1 MATDTAGRTL
11 GSARTVN
18 LKSTKISLKEWV
30 GIGDRD
36 DIYKVSLK
44 AGSSFNLNV
53 KPSSRGVVAEFIR
66 DLNGNGK
73 ISQNEILASTTAS
86 PTRAGAL
93 NRSKLSAGTYF
104 VRVRAQGA
112 NTNYSLTMES
122 PAVATVTTPTP
133 TPTPAPSAFTSE
145 VLRLT
150 NLFRQQNGLQP
161 LTLNSKLTAAAQTH
175 SQNMGNLD
183 FFSHTGADGSSS
195 SQRVS
200 ASGYTWSAAGENI
213 AAGYTTPDAVV
224 NGWINSPGHRA
235 NILNANYR
243 DIGIGYFYLAKDTG
257 NVNWQSYWT
266 QKFGKPA

>member
-30 GIGDRD
+30 GISDRD

-66 DLNGNGK
+66 DLNGNGQ

-112 NTNYSLTMES
+112 DTNYSLTMDS
-122 PAVATVTTPTP
+122 PAVATVPP
-133 TPTPAPSAFTSE
+133 PSAFTSE

-183 FFSHTGADGSSS
+183 FFSHTGADGSSF

-200 ASGYTWSAAGENI
+200 ASGYTWSATGENI
-213 AAGYTTPDAVV
+213 AAGHTTPDAVV

-235 NILNANYR
+235 NILDANYR
-243 DIGIGYFYLAKDTG
+243 DIGIGYFYLANDTG